1 MLTTFVAWFAL
12 GSSLANIY
20 FLRKVNRKLNK
31 INSVFTVAD

>member
-1 MLTTFVAWFAL
+1 MLTTLVAWFAL

-20 FLRKVNRKLNK
+20 YIRKVNRKLNK

>member
-31 INSVFTVAD
+31 VNSVFTVAE